1 MDFNVIV
8 DINKNIEAIVFTEK
22 NTKTNKYEIV
32 YHAYTDKDTGLP
44 VTLDYKSQLRYYT
57 NVIKKKVD
65 ELNT

>member
-32 YHAYTDKDTGLP
+32 YHAFTDKDTGLP
-44 VTLDYKSQLRYYT
+44 VPVDYKSQVKYFNNL
-57 NVIKKKVD
+57 KKKVA
-65 ELNT
+65 ELNE